1 MFQDFTHSKTG
12 ILFFAVCVALCS
24 MGRLEID
31 GGGGGCNLLSLDG
44 FALPSQRPYREQGSR
59 GHWPCWSP
67 FTLLVCHP
75 AATGGGLP
83 LPRRLGDLLTNGG
96 SCWSENV

>member
-1 MFQDFTHSKTG
+1 MQSFVSGQ
-12 ILFFAVCVALCS
+12 VALQS
-24 MGRLEID
+24 AALQGAGFPGATGRA
-31 GGGGGCNLLSLDG
+31 GLL
-44 FALPSQRPYREQGSR
+44 A
-59 GHWPCWSP
+59 
-67 FTLLVCHP
+67 LLVCHP